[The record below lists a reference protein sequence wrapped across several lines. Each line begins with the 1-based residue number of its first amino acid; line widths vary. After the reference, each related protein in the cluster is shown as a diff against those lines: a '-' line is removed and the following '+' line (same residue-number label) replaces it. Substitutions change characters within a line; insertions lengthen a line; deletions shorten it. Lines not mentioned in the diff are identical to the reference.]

1 VSARVPRVPLEDVAV
16 GSKVRVWRWD
26 REGDEGIAGV
36 VTFQGKR
43 HWRDAQSITGLDD
56 DDVGFIHGRWLAEV
70 IAPPDC
76 AEPCKSCETRGRSG
90 FDGQCPACA
99 NERARTVAPRIAPP
113 DCAPQH
119 PMAEEVPWP
128 SSASFVHTCTDGI
141 ARVVCDQCTP
151 DSRDAEIS
159 RLRADLAYHDR
170 QAALRDAATGKV
182 AGHAEQ
188 CACHGCV
195 TGPLEREV
203 ERLTSERDEYKAK
216 AEALAEILA
225 AAMVEEDAAG
235 CGA

>member
-1 VSARVPRVPLEDVAV
+1 MGERVPLESVPV
-16 GSKVRVWRWD
+16 GAKVRVYRISGDIGWD
-26 REGDEGIAGV
+26 GREFRIEDHGG
-36 VTFQGKR
+36 
-43 HWRDAQSITGLDD
+43 
-56 DDVGFIHGRWLAEV
+56 GFTLMTDGNVFTSVFWLAEV
-70 IAPPDC
+70 
-76 AEPCKSCETRGRSG
+76 
-90 FDGQCPACA
+90 
-99 NERARTVAPRIAPP
+99 IAPP